1 MQTFLSQQRKQG
13 GKASSSNNAKG
24 INPAVDACVYLNA
37 NQHSNSTTQ
46 QRIATELAGCD
57 ILLSGYFNAE
67 SGFEVIKRV
76 KMTRPL
82 LTKDGMVPESHRR
95 LSKIMVAGQTT
106 PHSLHLYSHPYGSLE
121 IDDLVKYLA
130 DTVREFGLGQGVMG
144 LSAWDPLSLSVNLEL
159 LFGDDLVLHFL
170 MLRLLE
176 SDTYGYI
183 WTLSSHSL
191 IDMGRMAKVTY
202 DIS

>member
-1 MQTFLSQQRKQG
+1 MSQWPSMQTFLSQQRKQG
-13 GKASSSNNAKG
+13 GKASSLNNAKG
-24 INPAVDACVYLNA
+24 INPAVDAC
-37 NQHSNSTTQ
+37 
-46 QRIATELAGCD
+46 
-57 ILLSGYFNAE
+57 
-67 SGFEVIKRV
+67 
-76 KMTRPL
+76 MTRSL
-82 LTKDGMVPESHRR
+82 LTKDRTVLESHTR

-170 MLRLLE
+170 MLRLL
-176 SDTYGYI
+176 
-183 WTLSSHSL
+183 SSHSL
-191 IDMGRMAKVTY
+191 IDIPRRAKAIY
-202 DIS
+202 HIS